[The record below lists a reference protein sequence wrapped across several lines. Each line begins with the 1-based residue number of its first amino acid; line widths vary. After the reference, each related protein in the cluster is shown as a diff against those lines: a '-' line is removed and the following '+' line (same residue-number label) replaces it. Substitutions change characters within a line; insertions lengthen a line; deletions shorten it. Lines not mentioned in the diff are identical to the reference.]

1 MRNRPSFDAG
11 QVGTL
16 SSYTTKGTPPDKLCT
31 EFQSN
36 NKINNQNLFSRYL
49 GRILDRCS
57 QGRASPPWLFA
68 SRTIPSFDG
77 DHDDGDVDHDVGGGD
92 HDVGDDENAPF
103 ILEDNISHVIVRYEG
118 SYFPGIV
125 KQVRKTTT
133 RVSCMIK
140 CGPSTWK

>member
-1 MRNRPSFDAG
+1 M
-11 QVGTL
+11 
-16 SSYTTKGTPPDKLCT
+16 
-31 EFQSN
+31 
-36 NKINNQNLFSRYL
+36 
-49 GRILDRCS
+49 
-57 QGRASPPWLFA
+57 FA

-140 CGPSTWK
+140 CGPSTWKWPEVEDILDYDPDDIIKAINPPKPTNKRGMFKVAELEKYQLT